1 MMEERISLI
10 SSHILCVWH
19 PENPLLLLVDL
30 LSTIT
35 ICSYCYFCGF
45 KMSLIYKREDVNRF
59 ENNMLICL
67 NYTPSS
73 KIHLKHTRGLLKTK
87 GVENST
93 EVEGRWT
100 VLLFMAVTCICQPF
114 DYHNTVSSLREFRFM
129 NV

>member
-1 MMEERISLI
+1 MEEHISLI
-10 SSHILCVWH
+10 SSHILYVWH
-19 PENPLLLLVDL
+19 PENPVFLLVDL

-45 KMSLIYKREDVNRF
+45 KMSLIYKKEDVNRF

-67 NYTPSS
+67 NYTPV
-73 KIHLKHTRGLLKTK
+73 LYC
-87 GVENST
+87 VENST
-93 EVEGRWT
+93 EVEERWT
-100 VLLFMAVTCICQPF
+100 VLLFMVVTCICQPF